1 MMKQKWQMG
10 ESTVAGR
17 AAQKKY
23 NQLILSRIEHSLNV
37 IIPVTIPL
45 VLLMVVNDY
54 LRGNT
59 FILFVDASIVVS
71 LIVLTLLKND
81 ISNRLKIIV
90 MALLTVI
97 AGFTSVFVSGY
108 AGAGLLTLLVG
119 CMLIAGF
126 MSKRTSI
133 LYALL
138 LSAGV
143 IVFIVLVRFNVITY
157 DISEPK
163 FNPNL
168 IPSWI
173 NLLIVFFISLMILI
187 VIIHVIKKYLGMSLS
202 KTEEQLETINQLA
215 FYDALTGLPNKN
227 KLLSDNERLQSDAG
241 MIVLFSIDGYTLID
255 SIYGQEVT
263 NEIMIA
269 IGELLESKNEHFL
282 QYARTD
288 ANEFAF
294 VWKKGH
300 EDAFLPFV
308 EQSIEEVQ
316 NRQSLT
322 KWKRG
327 IHFHMGYY
335 QCEPASGSFVSAY
348 QKAKIALQ
356 EAKAHHAALPVK
368 YDTAME
374 SRIRAEYD
382 FRHLVDEAIDN
393 QEFTVD
399 YQEKVDSETER
410 VVGVEA
416 LARWHSKELGPVSP
430 AVFIP
435 VIERSLQYS
444 VFGSQIIRRVVADY
458 PRLRAKYG
466 EGIRVSVNVSPQHL
480 LSQDFINLISGA
492 DILGQIKP
500 ENIIF
505 EITEETLLDNIEY
518 ALTVIK
524 DIRQLGYQISL
535 DDFGSGYSS
544 LGYLARLLFDEVKI
558 DKSFIDQL
566 TTDAK
571 IVKTVEIIAALKDI
585 YGFSVVA
592 EGVETQE
599 QYDILKHI
607 GHFIIQGYY
616 FSKPE
621 PLS

>member
-1 MMKQKWQMG
+1 MMKQKGQTG
-10 ESTVAGR
+10 ASQGTNHVSR
-17 AAQKKY
+17 KNY
-23 NQLILSRIEHSLNV
+23 DQLILSKIEHSLNM
-37 IIPVTIPL
+37 IIPIAIPL

-54 LRGNT
+54 LRGNIY
-59 FILFVDASIVVS
+59 ILFVDASIVVS
-71 LIVLTLLKND
+71 LIALILLKNE
-81 ISNRLKIIV
+81 ISNKFKIVV

-97 AGFTSVFVSGY
+97 AGFTSIFVSGY

-143 IVFIVLVRFNVITY
+143 VVFIVLVRFDVITY

-173 NLLIVFFISLMILI
+173 NLLIVFVISLMILI
-187 VIIHVIKKYLGMSLS
+187 VIINVIKKYLGMSLS
-202 KTEEQLETINQLA
+202 ETEEQLETINQLA
-215 FYDALTGLPNKN
+215 FYDSLTGLPNKN
-227 KLLSDNERLQSDAG
+227 KLLSDNERLHGDAG
-241 MIVLFSIDGYTLID
+241 LIVLFSIDGYALID

-263 NEIMIA
+263 NEIIIA
-269 IGELLESKNEHFL
+269 IRELLESKKEYFL

-308 EQSIEEVQ
+308 EQSIQEVQ
-316 NRQSLT
+316 THQRLT

-327 IHFHMGYY
+327 IHFHLGYY
-335 QCEPASGSFVSAY
+335 QCSGAAGSFLSAY

-356 EAKAHHAALPVK
+356 NARTNHAALPVK
-368 YDTAME
+368 YDEDME

-382 FRHLVDEAIDN
+382 FRQSVDEAILN
-393 QEFTVD
+393 NEFSVY
-399 YQEKVDSETER
+399 YQEKVDNETQQ

-416 LARWHSKELGPVSP
+416 LARWHSKALGNVSP
-430 AVFIP
+430 AVFVP
-435 VIERSLQYS
+435 VIEKSMHYS
-444 VFGSQIIRRVVADY
+444 VFGNQIIRMVVDDY
-458 PRLRAKYG
+458 PALCAKYSG
-466 EGIRVSVNVSPQHL
+466 DLKVSVNVSPQHL
-480 LSQDFINLISGA
+480 LSQDFINYISGESV
-492 DILGQIKP
+492 LRQIKP
-500 ENIIF
+500 ENFIF

-518 ALTVIK
+518 ALTVIR
-524 DIRQLGYQISL
+524 DIKRLGYQISL

-544 LGYLARLLFDEVKI
+544 LGYLSRLSFDEVKI

-571 IVKTVEIIAALKDI
+571 TVKIIEIIAALKDV
-585 YGFSVVA
+585 YGFSLVA

-599 QYDILKHI
+599 QFDILKNV

-621 PLS
+621 PLA